1 MCRWNSH
8 YFTECIIEHT
18 SGSEP
23 ATLVKL
29 GDIALVVVY
38 QVLGVKDAVFVQQ
51 VLIVAFKVM
60 IDDIRQVGSIRAD
73 YHQGNIYKDDFME
86 VWNNKYQ
93 PYRDREWMRKGECA
107 DCEFFRYCKG
117 NGMHLRD
124 GKGDLLFCHYKRLQ
138 TL

>member
-38 QVLGVKDAVFVQQ
+38 QAVIFAEDEDDALNQLEEQ
-51 VLIVAFKVM
+51 LKE
-60 IDDIRQVGSIRAD
+60 Q
-73 YHQGNIYKDDFME
+73 NIAHGMCMAEE
-86 VWNNKYQ
+86 V
-93 PYRDREWMRKGECA
+93 
-107 DCEFFRYCKG
+107 
-117 NGMHLRD
+117 
-124 GKGDLLFCHYKRLQ
+124 
-138 TL
+138 